1 MVPVQHPRDKGRM
14 MNDYKILI
22 EQNSE
27 LKEQNDLYF
36 GAMRYWRNLYH
47 QKNDELAII
56 KDAIDEFLKR
66 HPEFKAEFDEIIK
79 QVEEESE
86 EDD

>member
-1 MVPVQHPRDKGRM
+1 M
-14 MNDYKILI
+14 MNDYKILL
-22 EQNSE
+22 EQNRE

-47 QKNDELAII
+47 QKNDELTII

-66 HPEFKAEFDEIIK
+66 HPEFTAEFDEIIK
-79 QVEEESE
+79 KESE
-86 EDD
+86 SEDEDED

>member
-1 MVPVQHPRDKGRM
+1 M
-14 MNDYKILI
+14 MNHYKILI
-22 EQNSE
+22 EQNRE
-27 LKEQNDLYF
+27 LKEQNDLFY
-36 GAMRYWRNLYH
+36 GAVRYWRNLYH

-79 QVEEESE
+79 LVYGFIQKEKGCARWFSRQN
-86 EDD
+86 

>member
-1 MVPVQHPRDKGRM
+1 M

-22 EQNSE
+22 EQNRE
-27 LKEQNDLYF
+27 LKEQNDLF
-36 GAMRYWRNLYH
+36 HGAVRYWRNLYH

-66 HPEFKAEFDEIIK
+66 HPEFTAEFDEIIK
-79 QVEEESE
+79 KESE
-86 EDD
+86 SEDED